1 MKVLLSGYYG
11 FANVGDE
18 AVLQSIIKG
27 LKDSAAKVNL
37 TVLSSAPNLTREINQ
52 VDSINRNNFFKV
64 IFALLKC
71 NVFVSGGGTLLQDTT
86 STKSFLYYIGL
97 IFLAK
102 LFFKKV
108 VIFAQGF
115 GPLEVK
121 VNRLLARLILN
132 RVNLIT
138 LRDNDSYF
146 ELQKLGV
153 KRPPIYVTA
162 DPSFILDVPH
172 KKFGLRT
179 LSLEAI
185 KTDRPLIGLAIRNVG
200 EEDNESLY
208 QALAQAIDWAQK
220 TYNYSPVF
228 VLFQCPEDMAE
239 SSKVINSMLTKS
251 NIVYKICQ
259 PEEMM
264 AIIANFDLLIGM
276 RLHSLIFA
284 TMCEVPM
291 LGISYDPKV
300 ESFMKE
306 IEQPYLNI
314 DSKVDFKRIRDPL
327 AWIIENKA
335 KVKQSLKAKRKEF
348 LKHAQTNFSLF
359 HGIMPPHREELAEQV
374 ESR

>member
-1 MKVLLSGYYG
+1 MRVLLSGYYG

-27 LKDSAAKVNL
+27 LKNSSPNVDI
-37 TVLSSAPNLTREINQ
+37 TVLASSPEITEEVTQ
-52 VDSINRNNFFKV
+52 VKSVNRNSFFKI
-64 IFALLKC
+64 IFELIKC

-97 IFLAK
+97 IYLAK

-108 VIFAQGF
+108 IIFAQGF
-115 GPLEVK
+115 GPLEIR
-121 VNRLLARLILN
+121 VNRFLARFILN

-153 KRPPIYVTA
+153 RRPPIYVTA
-162 DPSFILDVPH
+162 DPSFILNIPP
-172 KKFGLRT
+172 KKLGLKT

-185 KTDRPLIGLAIRNVG
+185 RTDKPLIGLAIRTIS
-200 EEDNESLY
+200 EENEELLHN
-208 QALAQAIDWAQK
+208 ALAKAIDWADK
-220 TYNYSPVF
+220 TYNLSPVF
-228 VLFQCPEDMAE
+228 VLFQCPEDMEE
-239 SSKVINSMLTKS
+239 SSKVINSMLAKS

-259 PEEMM
+259 PDEMIS
-264 AIIANFDLLIGM
+264 IISNLDLLIGM

-284 TMCEVPM
+284 AMCEVPM

-314 DSKVDFKRIRDPL
+314 DSAVDFKRIRDPL
-327 AWIIENKA
+327 AWIIENKD
-335 KVKQSLKAKRKEF
+335 KIKKSLKAKRKEF
-348 LKHAQTNFSLF
+348 IKHAKTNFDLF
-359 HGIMPPHREELAEQV
+359 YGFLPPQGEELAEQV
-374 ESR
+374 ENS